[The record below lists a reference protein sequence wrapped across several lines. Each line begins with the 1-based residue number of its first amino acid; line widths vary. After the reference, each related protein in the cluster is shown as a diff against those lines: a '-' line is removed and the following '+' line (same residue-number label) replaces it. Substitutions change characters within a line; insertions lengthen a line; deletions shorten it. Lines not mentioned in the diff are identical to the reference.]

1 MKLRLKKRQLGH
13 FNISQPAVAHFPLS
27 VFQRFLQ
34 YRLTQARTIV
44 FLLLT
49 SAELHPEKPVNVH
62 LYWFVTCFSF
72 LTPANDSHLPTCFS
86 TSNLNLM
93 LTNQE
98 TNGQSDSEAPRC
110 FFPMEEDGKSGTWT
124 PSQSWY
130 GIFYMSPH
138 TLVVAHFFALP
149 SGSAFTAPRIAA
161 G

>member
-1 MKLRLKKRQLGH
+1 MFCYTEIIMEFFLTHKSMKLRLKKRQLGH

-27 VFQRFLQ
+27 VFQCFLQ

-93 LTNQE
+93 LTNKRLMGKVTLKSQDA
-98 TNGQSDSEAPRC
+98 SSPWRK
-110 FFPMEEDGKSGTWT
+110 MENLAHGLHLKVDME
-124 PSQSWY
+124 Y
-130 GIFYMSPH
+130 FICLH
-138 TLVVAHFFALP
+138 TL
-149 SGSAFTAPRIAA
+149 
-161 G
+161 